1 MLLDRQYIAAQNAV
15 NNKSVDLETA
25 GDIAESFAKNFE
37 KAYLKYSVIE
47 VAKKVV
53 IGAALIGIGVFTAKK
68 VL

>member
-1 MLLDRQYIAAQNAV
+1 MLLDRQYEKAHQATLEEE
-15 NNKSVDLETA
+15 KEFVDEF
-25 GDIAESFAKNFE
+25 SKNFE
-37 KAYLKYSVIE
+37 KAYLKYSAIE